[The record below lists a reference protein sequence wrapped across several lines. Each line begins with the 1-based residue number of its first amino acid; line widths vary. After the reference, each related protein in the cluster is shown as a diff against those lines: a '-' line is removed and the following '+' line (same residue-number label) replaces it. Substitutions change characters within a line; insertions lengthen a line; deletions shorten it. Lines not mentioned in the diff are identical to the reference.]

1 MRRSERV
8 RRWFFPPEVELPEA
22 ARRIVRAV
30 YPTLDLGAVR
40 FHLGIPHVFNIL
52 AIQGITLPGRVSPRR
67 VRIYIEPR
75 YWRPRTLD
83 GMGLILHET
92 FHALQLQEAGPGLG
106 LLRPFV
112 VLYLAIAAGNR
123 FRYAGHPLE
132 DDAYC
137 LAGDGESRF
146 ESSFQ
151 GVEITEEGCACLA
164 TSASGLRFWS
174 RLADSVPGWR
184 RVAAVRLPRA
194 VRTALLGLLTPW
206 AAGWLLLWTAVI
218 GCLGLLKAL
227 VEGLGAAA
235 VGALRI
241 VNR

>member
-1 MRRSERV
+1 MRRSERL

-22 ARRIVRAV
+22 ARRVVRAV

-40 FHLGIPHVFNIL
+40 FHLGIPHVFQIL

-67 VRIYIEPR
+67 TRIYIEPR
-75 YWRPRTLD
+75 YWQPASVD
-83 GMGLILHET
+83 GLGLILHET

-112 VLYLAIAAGNR
+112 ILYLAIAAGNR

-137 LAGDGESRF
+137 LAGDWESRF

-151 GVEITEEGCACLA
+151 GLEVTEEGCACLA
-164 TSASGLRFWS
+164 TSASGLRFWT

-184 RVAAVRLPRA
+184 RVAAGRLPRT
-194 VRTALLGLLTPW
+194 VRTALLGLLSPW
-206 AAGWLLLWTAVI
+206 VAGWLLLWTAVI
-218 GCLGLLKAL
+218 AFLGLLKGL
-227 VEGLGAAA
+227 VEGIGAVA
-235 VGALRI
+235 VAVLRI
-241 VNR
+241 AKR

>member
-1 MRRSERV
+1 MRRSERL

-40 FHLGIPHVFNIL
+40 FHLGIPHVFHIL
-52 AIQGITLPGRVSPRR
+52 AIQGITLPGRISPRR

-75 YWRPRTLD
+75 FWRPDTVD
-83 GMGLILHET
+83 GLGLILHEA
-92 FHALQLQEAGPGLG
+92 FHALQIQEAGPGLG

-137 LAGDGESRF
+137 LAGDWESRF

-151 GVEITEEGCACLA
+151 GLEITEEECACLA

-174 RLADSVPGWR
+174 RLAESFPGWR
-184 RVAAVRLPRA
+184 KIAAGRLPRA
-194 VRTALLGLLTPW
+194 ARAALLALLSPW
-206 AAGWLLLWTAVI
+206 VAGWLLLWTSVI
-218 GCLGLLKAL
+218 VFLGLLKAL
-227 VEGLGAAA
+227 VEGVGAVA
-235 VGALRI
+235 VAALRI
-241 VNR
+241 ANR

>member
-1 MRRSERV
+1 MRRSERL

-22 ARRIVRAV
+22 ARRVVGAV

-40 FHLGIPHVFNIL
+40 FHLGIPHVFKIL

-67 VRIYIEPR
+67 TRIYIEPR
-75 YWRPRTLD
+75 YWQPASVD
-83 GMGLILHET
+83 GLGLILHEA

-112 VLYLAIAAGNR
+112 ILYLAIAAGNR

-137 LAGDGESRF
+137 LAGDWESRF

-151 GVEITEEGCACLA
+151 GLEVTEEGCACLA
-164 TSASGLRFWS
+164 TSASGLRFWT

-184 RVAAVRLPRA
+184 RVAAGRLPRA
-194 VRTALLGLLTPW
+194 ARTALLGLLSPW
-206 AAGWLLLWTAVI
+206 VAGWLLLWTAVI
-218 GCLGLLKAL
+218 AFLGLLKGL
-227 VEGLGAAA
+227 VEGIGAVA
-235 VGALRI
+235 VAVLRMA
-241 VNR
+241 NR